1 MKTYTQFGK
10 FSVTVLVPAFFILLL
25 FLLLNRSDNAVMD
38 VTFGFVVLTV
48 LICLLIFYR
57 LTISIDNTHLSF
69 KLGIGLVTRKYLL
82 SDIKTCKPV
91 RNSLIYGVG
100 IRLLPDGWLYN
111 VSGSYA
117 IELTFKNRKTKIRIG
132 TDRPEEIAMEIN
144 KLIQA
149 KSSGVTSDYI
159 EKSHTAL
166 IIIFLSIAM
175 ILPATIVLSG
185 KRAIKTIITDTQ
197 LIIRGMYGEDINFAD
212 IIQLDTISDL
222 PAIRKRTNGYAAG
235 NILKG
240 NFTLADSRKV
250 KLFITKGVPPYI
262 LIRTAD
268 LQLHLNFKER
278 RKTEELFIA
287 LKERSGSR

>member
-1 MKTYTQFGK
+1 MKTYSQFGK
-10 FSVTVLVPAFFILLL
+10 FSVIILLPL
-25 FLLLNRSDNAVMD
+25 FIITLLLLLLNGFDDGVMD
-38 VTFGFVVLTV
+38 VTFGFVVLTI

-82 SDIKTCKPV
+82 TDIKTCKPV

-132 TDRPEEIAMEIN
+132 TDKPEEIASEIN

-149 KSSGVTSDYI
+149 DSSGVTSDYT
-159 EKSHTAL
+159 EKSHAALIL
-166 IIIFLSIAM
+166 IIISIAM

-185 KRAIKTIITDTQ
+185 KRAIVTTITDTQ
-197 LIIRGMYGEDINFAD
+197 FIIKGMYGMEINFTD

-222 PAIRKRTNGYAAG
+222 PAIRKRTNGYSAG
-235 NILKG
+235 NTLKG
-240 NFTLADSRKV
+240 NFTLADNRKV
-250 KLFITKGVPPYI
+250 KLFITKGVSPYI
-262 LIRTAD
+262 FIRTKN
-268 LQLHLNFKER
+268 LQLYLNFKESG
-278 RKTEELFIA
+278 KTKKLFLD
-287 LKERSGSR
+287 LKQPR